1 MDTLALIQFE
11 GVDGRVGVA
20 AAAAAAAAVF
30 TYYSLLAG
38 GTLRRF
44 QGAEQTFDR

>member
-11 GVDGRVGVA
+11 GVDGRVGV
-20 AAAAAAAAVF
+20 AAAAAAVF